1 MYCIPKGN
9 DNKEAD
15 MENKTVTENST
26 VSCAEEMNTAEVY
39 GSDQYA
45 ADLKTREQRSA
56 DVGETALV
64 K

>member
-15 MENKTVTENST
+15 MENKTVTE
-26 VSCAEEMNTAEVY
+26 Y
-39 GSDQYA
+39 GRSIRLRSVCSGSKD
-45 ADLKTREQRSA
+45 REQRSA

>member
-15 MENKTVTENST
+15 METKQITENSN
-26 VSCAEEMNTAEVY
+26 SIMCGRNEY
-39 GSDQYA
+39 GRSIRLRSVCSGSKD
-45 ADLKTREQRSA
+45 REQRSA